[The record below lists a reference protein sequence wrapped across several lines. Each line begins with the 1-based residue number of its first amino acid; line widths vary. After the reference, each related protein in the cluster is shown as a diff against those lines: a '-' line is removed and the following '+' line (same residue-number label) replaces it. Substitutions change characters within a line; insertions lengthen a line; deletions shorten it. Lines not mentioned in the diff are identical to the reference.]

1 MVDWIRKLWF
11 ASANI
16 LKEDLTRFSDILL
29 WGMRETA
36 ESLIIPRCS
45 GRGTGGIAMDSSRN
59 EDQVRR
65 NIPGVQVY
73 KILEF

>member
-1 MVDWIRKLWF
+1 
-11 ASANI
+11 
-16 LKEDLTRFSDILL
+16 
-29 WGMRETA
+29 MRETA